1 MYLYLRSSFK
11 NVFVFNIVFQISGPT
26 EFVNGTAAELDE
38 VLSSNPVS
46 TVALKSNLKRK
57 PSEESTQPKK
67 KGKEA
72 ESTVAKDAAATS
84 VPATTE
90 GYVNTDDP
98 HAILTDFVLLQHR
111 FE

>member
-1 MYLYLRSSFK
+1 MCSFL
-11 NVFVFNIVFQISGPT
+11 NFIFQISGPT
-26 EFVNGTAAELDE
+26 KFVNGTVAELDE

-46 TVALKSNLKRK
+46 TVAVKSNLKRK

-72 ESTVAKDAAATS
+72 ESTVAKDAAAAS
-84 VPATTE
+84 VPATTQDS
-90 GYVNTDDP
+90 VNTHDS